1 MSLSKSLDNAN
12 RPATM
17 SNMNNDYNNPQNH
30 DNDLIYRLRTHTPA
44 ICSTLIEEAIKHIWD
59 LEDQRDQARM
69 EYCIAEAEND
79 MHNHVSTNPAQIAEE
94 CGWEYLV
101 ERFDEQEG

>member
-1 MSLSKSLDNAN
+1 
-12 RPATM
+12 M
-17 SNMNNDYNNPQNH
+17 SNMNNDYNNN
-30 DNDLIYRLRTHTPA
+30 LIYRLRTHTPA
-44 ICSTLIEEAIKHIWD
+44 ICSTLIEDAIKHIWD

-79 MHNHVSTNPAQIAEE
+79 MRNHVSISPAQIAVE
-94 CGWEYLV
+94 CGWNYLV

>member
-1 MSLSKSLDNAN
+1 
-12 RPATM
+12 M
-17 SNMNNDYNNPQNH
+17 SNMNN
-30 DNDLIYRLRTHTPA
+30 NDIIYRLRTHTPA

>member
-17 SNMNNDYNNPQNH
+17 SNMNN
-30 DNDLIYRLRTHTPA
+30 NDIIYRLRTHTPA

>member
-1 MSLSKSLDNAN
+1 
-12 RPATM
+12 M

>member
-17 SNMNNDYNNPQNH
+17 SNMNN
-30 DNDLIYRLRTHTPA
+30 NDIIYRLRNHTPA
-44 ICSTLIEEAIKHIWD
+44 ICSTLIEDAIKHIWD

-69 EYCIAEAEND
+69 EYCIAESEND
-79 MHNHVSTNPAQIAEE
+79 AYNEVMSSPATIAEE
-94 CGWEYLV
+94 CGWGYLK
-101 ERFDEQEG
+101 ERFDGQGD

>member
-1 MSLSKSLDNAN
+1 MSLSKSLDNPN

-17 SNMNNDYNNPQNH
+17 SNMNNDYNNN
-30 DNDLIYRLRTHTPA
+30 LIYRLRTHTPA
-44 ICSTLIEEAIKHIWD
+44 ICSTLIEDAIKHIWD